1 MAITLCST
9 TAAFAQEDELI
20 MTFKSDAYA
29 QNGENNVVS
38 ILLGATE
45 AGQYVDIDYGY
56 GKEELEL
63 EVAQVDSEGNWS
75 GSFFSCSL
83 NAEGIIKVYGDPT
96 KINLVNAS
104 GCFLTEADLS
114 KMTNHS
120 RPQPQRVEEARPE
133 GTDQTQ
139 CPLPQRQ
146 QFCRRAIGRGQR

>member
-9 TAAFAQEDELI
+9 TATFAQEDELI

-29 QNGENNVVS
+29 QNGEKNVVS

-83 NAEGIIKVYGDPT
+83 NAEGTI
-96 KINLVNAS
+96 
-104 GCFLTEADLS
+104 
-114 KMTNHS
+114 
-120 RPQPQRVEEARPE
+120 
-133 GTDQTQ
+133 
-139 CPLPQRQ
+139 
-146 QFCRRAIGRGQR
+146 